1 MGSRRKAVL
10 AWLVVC
16 LVWGTTYLGIR
27 IALETMPPFLLA
39 SLRWLLAGSLLAA
52 LLVVRRERF
61 PGPGA
66 WRSLA
71 TLGVLMMAVGNG
83 GVVWAQQT
91 VPSGLTSVLVAG
103 VPFWM
108 VAVER
113 LMPGG
118 EPLTLRRLLGLIVG
132 FGGIVLLVW
141 PQVHLP
147 SGSGILGGVA
157 SVQLAGLGWAIGSAY
172 ARRRRMDENVLA
184 AAAVQMLFAGAALLV
199 VSLARGEPTRASLTG
214 RTAGALAYLVVAG
227 SVVGYTA
234 YAYALKHLPIATV
247 SLYAYVNPI
256 IAVALGTIV
265 AGEEF
270 SPRIVLAG
278 VIVFAGV
285 GMVRDS

>member
-1 MGSRRKAVL
+1 M
-10 AWLVVC
+10 
-16 LVWGTTYLGIR
+16 
-27 IALETMPPFLLA
+27 A

-52 LLVVRRERF
+52 WLAVRRERF

-66 WRSLA
+66 WISLGL
-71 TLGVLMMAVGNG
+71 LGVLMMAIGNG

-118 EPLTLRRLLGLIVG
+118 DPMTARRLLGLIVG
-132 FGGIVLLVW
+132 FGGILLLVW
-141 PQVHLP
+141 PQVQL
-147 SGSGILGGVA
+147 GSGRGFLGGVA

-184 AAAVQMLFAGAALLV
+184 AAAVQMLVAGAALLA
-199 VSLARGEPTRASLTG
+199 VSLARGEPARVSFTG

-227 SVVGYTA
+227 SIVGYTA

-247 SLYAYVNPI
+247 SLYAYINPI

-278 VIVFAGV
+278 AIVLAVV
-285 GMVRDS
+285 GLVRDS